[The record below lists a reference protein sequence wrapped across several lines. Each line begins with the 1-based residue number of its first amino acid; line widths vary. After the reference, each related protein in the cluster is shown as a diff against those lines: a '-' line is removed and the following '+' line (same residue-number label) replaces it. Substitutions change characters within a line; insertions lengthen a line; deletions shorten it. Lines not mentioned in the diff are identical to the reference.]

1 MQSLSNFRLK
11 IRSAAL
17 LNLLSQFS
25 VFYLIEKE
33 NGCVDLH
40 IVRQGCCSEFKK
52 KKPRR
57 KRSVVCRSG
66 HYIED
71 LIMLPMRSI
80 QRPKQE
86 HTDRWVPIHI
96 QIAEID
102 WWKRFSKKMKTAH
115 YLLSWLNLLSI
126 TDSGGVL
133 WSYLQ
138 I

>member
-1 MQSLSNFRLK
+1 MFFISLRK
-11 IRSAAL
+11 KTGV
-17 LNLLSQFS
+17 LNCILFDKVVVMSL
-25 VFYLIEKE
+25 
-33 NGCVDLH
+33 
-40 IVRQGCCSEFKK
+40 K

-102 WWKRFSKKMKTAH
+102 
-115 YLLSWLNLLSI
+115 
-126 TDSGGVL
+126 
-133 WSYLQ
+133 
-138 I
+138 